1 MEWWQGDRPPVD
13 VVALGG
19 WAGPRVM
26 QQVYQRATVEEAESA
41 LLAGDPGRGVREASG
56 DDG

>member
-1 MEWWQGDRPPVD
+1 MIGPRRVRRDPAV
-13 VVALGG
+13 GG
-19 WAGPRVM
+19 WAGPKLM

-56 DDG
+56 DDR